1 MMKFLL
7 LPMILLGV
15 FASLAAAQHPP
26 VTHGP
31 VDGGDS
37 GRFRPV
43 VLGVGDTLDLPDGT
57 VLEFVELVDDSRCPA
72 DATCIW
78 QGQARLAFE
87 HDGERFILTYL
98 SPDEA
103 TVMLGAYGLQVLD
116 VQPYPLA
123 SQPHDRADTEVTVRL
138 FSPTS

>member
-1 MMKFLL
+1 MMKFFL
-7 LPMILLGV
+7 LPMILLGI

-31 VDGGDS
+31 GGGIDS

-57 VLEFVELVDDSRCPA
+57 GLTFVELIDDSRCPA

-98 SPDEA
+98 SPDQA

-116 VQPYPLA
+116 VRPYPLA
-123 SQPHDRADTEVTVRL
+123 SQPYDPADTEVTVRL
-138 FSPTS
+138 FAPTS

>member
-1 MMKFLL
+1 MMKFCL
-7 LPMILLGV
+7 LPMILLGIL
-15 FASLAAAQHPP
+15 ASLMAAQHPP

-31 VDGGDS
+31 EGGDG

-57 VLEFVELVDDSRCPA
+57 VLTFVELIDDSRCPA

-87 HDGERFILTYL
+87 HEGEPLILTYL
-98 SPDEA
+98 SPGEA
-103 TVMLGAYGLQVLD
+103 TVLLGAYGLQVLD

-123 SQPHDRADTEVTVRL
+123 SQPHDPADTEVTVRL
-138 FSPTS
+138 FSPNS

>member
-1 MMKFLL
+1 MMKLFL
-7 LPMILLGV
+7 LPMILMGI
-15 FASLAAAQHPP
+15 FASLVAAQHPP

-31 VDGGDS
+31 ADGGNG

-57 VLEFVELVDDSRCPA
+57 VVTFVELIEDSRCPA
-72 DATCIW
+72 DAFCIW

-87 HDGERFILTYL
+87 HEGEPFILTYL

-103 TVMLGAYGLQVLD
+103 TVLLGAYGLQVLD
-116 VQPYPLA
+116 VQPYTLA
-123 SQPHDRADTEVTVRL
+123 SQPHDPADTEVTVRL
-138 FSPTS
+138 FAPAA